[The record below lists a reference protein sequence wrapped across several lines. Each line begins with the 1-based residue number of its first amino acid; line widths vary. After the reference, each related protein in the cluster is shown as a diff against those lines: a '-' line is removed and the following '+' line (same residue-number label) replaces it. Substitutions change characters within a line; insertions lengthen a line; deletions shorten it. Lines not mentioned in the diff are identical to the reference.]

1 MSDSRFYF
9 FAATGLVVIAT
20 VAGAVLTAIKLPPA
34 EVGSLLLMVVGFTT
48 QVIQQWRKSVL
59 DCAHAKELKA
69 ELELANARALEKQ
82 DEVKTAV
89 VSSAA
94 AAVAKAAEVK
104 KALESSTIRLAER
117 TDAVKQAI
125 ETSEHK
131 HVCNFREVKGAQEV
145 ADRERGEM
153 LRTLAQLRRQHA
165 DRTGTESDRA
175 EADKA
180 EALSREHEERSR

>member
-1 MSDSRFYF
+1 VSDSRFYF
-9 FAATGLVVIAT
+9 FAATGLVLIAT
-20 VAGAVLTAIKLPPA
+20 VAGAVLAAIKVPPQDVA
-34 EVGSLLLMVVGFTT
+34 ALLFMLVGFVG
-48 QVIQQWRKSVL
+48 QVIQQWRKSIL

-125 ETSEHK
+125 ESSEKK
-131 HVCNFREVKGAQEV
+131 HVCTFQEVKGKQDIAH
-145 ADRERGEM
+145 RERGEA
-153 LRTLAQLRRQHA
+153 LKALAKLWRQHA
-165 DRTGTESDRA
+165 EMTGSESDRA

-180 EALSREHEERSR
+180 EQLLREHEERAK